1 MTWLR
6 SGKRSRI
13 GLSVTLVIAVLMMTG
28 CAEQHKRSATRS
40 SVDTLRVLSYNIH
53 HAEGMDGA
61 VDLERIADL
70 INRLE
75 PDVVALQE
83 VDQLVERTERVD
95 QAMVLGE
102 LTGLTP
108 VFGAFMVYQGGQY
121 GMALLSRWK
130 VVDATNVRLP
140 DGEEPRSSVVAVLE
154 SPTTRNR
161 VVIAGIH
168 FYRTEEER
176 MAQAKT
182 LVTELKDRSK
192 PVILVGDFNSQPGST
207 VMQYLEREW
216 SVMNKGE
223 NRFTFPSYAPAR
235 EIDFIVARRDAEL
248 ELLSHE
254 VLNEPVMS
262 DHQPIFAEILIHAT
276 FVDERP

>member
-1 MTWLR
+1 MTWLQ

-13 GLSVTLVIAVLMMTG
+13 GLSVTLVIAALMMTG
-28 CAEQHKRSATRS
+28 CAEQHKRTATRS

-102 LTGLTP
+102 LTSLTP
-108 VFGAFMVYQGGQY
+108 VFGAFMDYQGGQY

-130 VVDATNVRLP
+130 VV
-140 DGEEPRSSVVAVLE
+140 GETCVS
-154 SPTTRNR
+154 
-161 VVIAGIH
+161 I
-168 FYRTEEER
+168 
-176 MAQAKT
+176 
-182 LVTELKDRSK
+182 
-192 PVILVGDFNSQPGST
+192 PG
-207 VMQYLEREW
+207 RI
-216 SVMNKGE
+216 
-223 NRFTFPSYAPAR
+223 FFP
-235 EIDFIVARRDAEL
+235 F
-248 ELLSHE
+248 
-254 VLNEPVMS
+254 
-262 DHQPIFAEILIHAT
+262 PI
-276 FVDERP
+276 P